1 MISCGRLIQLAML
14 LALSTGI
21 DIEAYLN
28 GIVSNSTALPRISI
42 AISDIAIGLLRLL
55 IFHQSLNMSYKVT
68 IKTPNEDYTFNCGSD
83 EYILDVAESN
93 GIKLPYSCR
102 AGVYSSCAGKLVSG
116 TIQQDDQDFLD
127 SDQVE
132 AGYVLLC
139 IAYPT
144 SDCIIKANA
153 EDEL

>member
-1 MISCGRLIQLAML
+1 
-14 LALSTGI
+14 
-21 DIEAYLN
+21 
-28 GIVSNSTALPRISI
+28 
-42 AISDIAIGLLRLL
+42 
-55 IFHQSLNMSYKVT
+55 MSYKVT
-68 IKTPNEDYTFNCGSD
+68 IKTPNQDYTFNCGSD

-102 AGVYSSCAGKLVSG
+102 TGVYSSCAGKLVSG

-144 SDCIIKANA
+144 SDFIIKANA

>member
-1 MISCGRLIQLAML
+1 MRSIDPVGNVAGVVHRHRYRPTPLI
-14 LALSTGI
+14 
-21 DIEAYLN
+21 
-28 GIVSNSTALPRISI
+28 
-42 AISDIAIGLLRLL
+42 
-55 IFHQSLNMSYKVT
+55 
-68 IKTPNEDYTFNCGSD
+68 
-83 EYILDVAESN
+83 ESN